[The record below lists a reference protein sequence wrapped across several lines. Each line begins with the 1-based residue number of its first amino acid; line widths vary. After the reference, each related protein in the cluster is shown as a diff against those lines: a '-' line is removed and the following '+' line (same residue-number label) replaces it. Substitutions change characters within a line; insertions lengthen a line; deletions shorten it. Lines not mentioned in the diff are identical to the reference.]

1 MTTWGYEP
9 GVLILATCFMT
20 MAVLGMDLLET
31 GWIKPEVG
39 LDEEDGS
46 TRLDKVVDTPSWLDG
61 EEASPRM
68 GGDVDNSIRMG
79 RVGTTRSKLIFLKTQ
94 HYNNRYFVIIMLF

>member
-1 MTTWGYEP
+1 
-9 GVLILATCFMT
+9 MT

-46 TRLDKVVDTPSWLDG
+46 TRLDKVVDTPS
-61 EEASPRM
+61 
-68 GGDVDNSIRMG
+68 
-79 RVGTTRSKLIFLKTQ
+79 
-94 HYNNRYFVIIMLF
+94 